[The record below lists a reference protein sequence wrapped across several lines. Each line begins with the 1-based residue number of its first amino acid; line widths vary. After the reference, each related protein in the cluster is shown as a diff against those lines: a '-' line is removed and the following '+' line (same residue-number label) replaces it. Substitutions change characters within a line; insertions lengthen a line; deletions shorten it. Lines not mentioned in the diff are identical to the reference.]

1 MSSRKR
7 KYSAYMLAGAVLAV
21 GIFVSAQ
28 SASATHIRAKSAT
41 PFNVPL
47 VVAYNE
53 CTGGAI
59 TSTHNPAFLAGSS
72 CTTTGGGTLAGKTS
86 SFITSGD
93 PLSTQ
98 APSGTGAPAQFQGRL
113 VQVVSAAAPH
123 PPNCQPADPAT
134 CRTVLFNPG
143 VPNGTFT
150 NTVSGNQ
157 SYLAD
162 VRCGPAYPAAHPACS
177 AAGSANT
184 SGNSDYTGFLSANSS
199 LRITDHNNDT
209 NPATG
214 SYTEAGTVNQLLFT
228 VPVSCAVTP
237 ATIGSFCKAATTDAQ
252 ALCGCIRQNAGGFA
266 NIEEGQVVVTD
277 GNINANPFDT
287 SDGPNADA
295 YRQGVFL
302 P

>member
-7 KYSAYMLAGAVLAV
+7 KFSAYSLVGALLVV
-21 GIFVSAQ
+21 GVFIGAQ

-41 PFNVPL
+41 PLNVPL
-47 VVAYNE
+47 VVAYNQ
-53 CTGGAI
+53 CTAPN
-59 TSTHNPAFLAGSS
+59 STHNPAFLAGTS
-72 CTTTGGGTLAGKTS
+72 CTGSSGGALGGKTS

-123 PPNCQPADPAT
+123 QPNCAPADGPT
-134 CRTVLFNPG
+134 CRTTLFNPG
-143 VPNGTFT
+143 VPNGAFT

-199 LRITDHNNDT
+199 LRITDHNNDDGLG
-209 NPATG
+209 N
-214 SYTEAGTVNQLLFT
+214 YTEPGTVSQLLFT

-237 ATIGSFCKAATTDAQ
+237 ATIGSFCKAATTDAE
-252 ALCGCIRQNAGGFA
+252 ALCSCIRQSAGGLA
-266 NIEEGQVVVTD
+266 NIEEGQIVVTD

-295 YRQGVFL
+295 YRMGVFL

>member
-7 KYSAYMLAGAVLAV
+7 KYSVYVLAGAVLAV

-28 SASATHIRAKSAT
+28 SASAGHIRAKAAT

-47 VVAYNE
+47 VVAYDQ
-53 CTGGAI
+53 CTASN
-59 TSTHNPAFLAGSS
+59 STHNPAFLAGAS
-72 CTTTGGGTLAGKTS
+72 CTQVGAGTLAGKTS

-93 PLSTQ
+93 PTSTQ

-113 VQVVSAAAPH
+113 VQVVTASAPH
-123 PPNCQPADPAT
+123 PPNCAAADGAT
-134 CRTVLFNPG
+134 CRTTLFNPG
-143 VPNGTFT
+143 VPNGAFT
-150 NTVSGNQ
+150 NTVAGNQ
-157 SYLAD
+157 SFLAD

-199 LRITDHNNDT
+199 LRITDHNNDDGLG
-209 NPATG
+209 N
-214 SYTEAGTVNQLLFT
+214 YTQAGTVSQLLFT

-237 ATIGSFCKAATTDAQ
+237 ATIGSFCKAATTDAE
-252 ALCGCIRQNAGGFA
+252 ALCGCIRQTAGGFA